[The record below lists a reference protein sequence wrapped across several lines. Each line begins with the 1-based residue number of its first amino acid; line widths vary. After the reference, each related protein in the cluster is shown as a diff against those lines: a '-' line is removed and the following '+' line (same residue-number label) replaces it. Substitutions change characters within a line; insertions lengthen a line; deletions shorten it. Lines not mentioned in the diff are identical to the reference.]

1 MARCREKTPGVIIG
15 IFYHI
20 MVLFEGVVTTYTE
33 PTDYRDECHCEEC
46 EKRRKTEGV
55 AELLSGERL
64 SLEPANLDR
73 KTRNLL
79 AKG

>member
-1 MARCREKTPGVIIG
+1 MPTDLISLGPNRV
-15 IFYHI
+15 
-20 MVLFEGVVTTYTE
+20 VLRNFEGVVTTYTE
-33 PTDYRDECHCEEC
+33 PPDYRDECHCEEC

-55 AELLSGERL
+55 AELLSGDRL

>member
-1 MARCREKTPGVIIG
+1 MWGDEERKERATTLP
-15 IFYHI
+15 FSPFL
-20 MVLFEGVVTTYTE
+20 LFYTE